1 MDAREILLKR
11 RRYRNTQLHG
21 SPIEINTC
29 KYNGQ
34 VAIVDWFARSIL
46 AWWDGHGRKDL
57 PWQKNQTGYRVWIAE
72 IMLQQTQV
80 STVIPYYKR
89 FLARF
94 PSLKALANA
103 TVDDVMSMW
112 SGLGYYRRVRNLHS
126 AARIIQDKHRGRVPR
141 NFDQLVALP
150 GIGRSTAGAI
160 LAQAFQKKGVILD
173 ANVRRVLQRFHHL
186 DNTRKNAQSESAIWA
201 LASSHTPVDRI
212 REYTQ
217 AIMDLGATICRSRIP
232 QCGMCPVAEK
242 CKTRLTSRFRL
253 ELKTA
258 PRIKK
263 RSIRINVLLVINSR
277 GECLLEKRP
286 DSGIWPALWSP
297 PEIPNG
303 VDEIGYAKS
312 IGISE
317 SSVTKIEATR
327 ILRHSLSHLEVE
339 FVPYVLH
346 LKHGIDEIMD
356 DEFFRWHRLR
366 ETADFGISA
375 AAIKLLES
383 ISM

>member
-1 MDAREILLKR
+1 M
-11 RRYRNTQLHG
+11 
-21 SPIEINTC
+21 
-29 KYNGQ
+29 
-34 VAIVDWFARSIL
+34 DWFARSLL
-46 AWWDGHGRKDL
+46 AWWDEHGRKDL

-89 FLARF
+89 FLTRF

-103 TVDDVMSMW
+103 TADDVMSMW
-112 SGLGYYRRVRNLHS
+112 SGLGYYRRARNLHS
-126 AARIIQDKHRGRVPR
+126 AARIIQDKHRGRMPR

-160 LAQAFQKKGVILD
+160 LSQAFQKKGVILD
-173 ANVRRVLQRFHHL
+173 ANVRRVLRRFHHL
-186 DNTRKNAQSESAIWA
+186 DNTRKNVRSESAIWT
-201 LASSHTPVDRI
+201 LASSHTPTDRVH
-212 REYTQ
+212 EYTQ

-242 CKTRLTSRFRL
+242 CKMLLMSRTRL
-253 ELKTA
+253 ELKTT
-258 PRIKK
+258 PRTKK

-277 GECLLEKRP
+277 GECLLKKRP
-286 DSGIWPALWSP
+286 NDGIWPALWSP

-303 VDEIGYAKS
+303 MDEIRYAKS

-317 SSVTKIEATR
+317 SYVTKIEAART
-327 ILRHSLSHLEVE
+327 LKHSLSHLEVE

-346 LKHGIDEIMD
+346 LKHSINEIMD
-356 DEFFRWHRLR
+356 DGPFRWHQLR
-366 ETADFGISA
+366 ATADFGISA
-375 AAIKLLES
+375 ATIKLLKS
-383 ISM
+383 IST